1 MYIETL
7 CNKIE
12 SWQEDTM
19 NFKIT
24 DVFSWRGSY
33 DEPACSIQCV
43 QATKEENLEM
53 LNRLTSESFRGWK
66 GGEFKYTPYHEI
78 HFELDNGEWSN
89 GQYLIRFLLKNAHE
103 PIVQHIFQ

>member
-1 MYIETL
+1 
-7 CNKIE
+7 
-12 SWQEDTM
+12 
-19 NFKIT
+19 
-24 DVFSWRGSY
+24 
-33 DEPACSIQCV
+33 V